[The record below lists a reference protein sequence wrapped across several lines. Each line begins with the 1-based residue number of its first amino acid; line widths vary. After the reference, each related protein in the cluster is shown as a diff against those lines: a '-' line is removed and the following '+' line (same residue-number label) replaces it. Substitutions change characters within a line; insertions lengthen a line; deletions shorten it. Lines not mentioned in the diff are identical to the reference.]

1 MLSRESA
8 SAVASSFLA
17 FYYGEFVKTN
27 EMSGLLDLYGQHSY
41 ITLADVDDTQPY
53 ASFGRRN
60 IAQHLAKVDSLLSRR
75 KVEII
80 TADSVPLPDGAVQ
93 IICQGVMFL
102 RAVRRVF
109 LHIFVLVPT
118 AYRTRT
124 YHIASDYLRF
134 VNVEEQMIPHGVV
147 LLTPDQ
153 VAAHLKEENL
163 RREQELQRQQLL
175 EMQERIKQQQMDL
188 QRQQRAAQE
197 VAKATAAAIAAA
209 EMIKRKQT
217 EEMANHTMNDVS
229 SLKKLNT
236 RGG

>member
-1 MLSRESA
+1 
-8 SAVASSFLA
+8 
-17 FYYGEFVKTN
+17 
-27 EMSGLLDLYGQHSY
+27 
-41 ITLADVDDTQPY
+41 
-53 ASFGRRN
+53 
-60 IAQHLAKVDSLLSRR
+60 
-75 KVEII
+75 
-80 TADSVPLPDGAVQ
+80 
-93 IICQGVMFL
+93 
-102 RAVRRVF
+102 
-109 LHIFVLVPT
+109 
-118 AYRTRT
+118 
-124 YHIASDYLRF
+124 
-134 VNVEEQMIPHGVV
+134 MIPHGVV